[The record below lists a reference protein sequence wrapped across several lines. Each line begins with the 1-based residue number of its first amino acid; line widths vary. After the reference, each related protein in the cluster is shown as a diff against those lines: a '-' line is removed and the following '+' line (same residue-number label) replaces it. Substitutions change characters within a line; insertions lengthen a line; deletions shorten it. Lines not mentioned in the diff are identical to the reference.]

1 MTEKKKRGRPKAAAP
16 RTFARVFVSLADW
29 AVVELERI
37 KTAENRR
44 SIADTARVI
53 LEASLMESRKERET

>member
-16 RTFARVFVSLADW
+16 RTFARVFVSLQDW

-37 KTAENRR
+37 RKMEKRR
-44 SIADTARVI
+44 TIADTARAVLETA
-53 LEASLMESRKERET
+53 LEARKGSNT